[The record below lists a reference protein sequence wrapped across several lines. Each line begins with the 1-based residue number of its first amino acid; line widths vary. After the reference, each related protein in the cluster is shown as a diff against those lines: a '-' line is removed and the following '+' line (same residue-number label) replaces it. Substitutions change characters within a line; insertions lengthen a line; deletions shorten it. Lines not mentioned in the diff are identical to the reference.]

1 MTSTAPR
8 ALVADDE
15 GMVSMLIEDIL
26 ADRGYVVSIA
36 NARVQ
41 LDAAL
46 ADPAGW
52 SLVVIDTDLA
62 TYDEIK
68 SWNVDHIVLC
78 TGRPADE
85 LTDRFPNIPYVSKPC
100 SAEDFDAVLGRS
112 NARADSDNPSSGA
125 TP

>member
-1 MTSTAPR
+1 MTIMIAT
-8 ALVADDE
+8 ALVADNE

-26 ADRGYVVSIA
+26 VDRGFVVSIA
-36 NARVQ
+36 NTRAQ

-62 TYDEIK
+62 TGEEMK
-68 SWNVDHIVLC
+68 AWNVTKIVLC

-85 LTDRFPNIPYVSKPC
+85 LADRFPNIPYVSKPC
-100 SAEDFDAVLGRS
+100 SAEDFDVVLG
-112 NARADSDNPSSGA
+112 SSHD
-125 TP
+125 

>member
-1 MTSTAPR
+1 MTFHAPR

-26 ADRGYVVSIA
+26 AGRGYAVSIA
-36 NARVQ
+36 NTRAQ

-52 SLVVIDTDLA
+52 SLIVIDTDLA
-62 TYDEIK
+62 ACEEMK
-68 SWNVDHIVLC
+68 SWSADRIVLC

-85 LTDRFPNIPYVSKPC
+85 LKDRFPNIPYVSKPC
-100 SAEDFDAVLGRS
+100 CAGDFDAILGGS
-112 NARADSDNPSSGA
+112 SARTDSDNPSSGA